1 MLTPLYKKLKKNGTT
16 LYVFPSVEEDKNFEH
31 NNDNFRMY
39 LSHYALVKF
48 PRQIPNSVLDFDN
61 TFEQNPTSITPATY
75 KDQLVESLRNYIANH
90 ESVIRNSKINNTEY
104 YYDTMELHTNTEKI
118 FWKWCKKLGILSFE
132 PADNVQE
139 YFGADSKYDDN
150 GQVGNTDHFREYLW
164 RERST
169 NAYSVDQVDFG
180 NLPPLPPV
188 SPNKIYLKIILTS
201 STNFKVGDNILLNI
215 ANIDSNPGFS
225 TEQSLLP
232 IIEVLTDPNG
242 TINDTIIVE
251 VDDNVTLV
259 DLGNINELELYNY
272 YERFIQFI
280 GEVAGLNNVQL
291 PNQAYTET
299 FAYISNQHGQ
309 TPYCLF
315 NIKSDSNYRPGSQ
328 WPILPQEIQAEI
340 QGGENPN
347 NPILTN
353 SNKYPG
359 DIWGQFDTNG
369 FRYITPSG
377 DSTRRSGDY
386 YGVYASNNNNPTLK
400 YPDFDGEL
408 IDGLCLNLNI
418 DDYVKAVSYVYP
430 INTFNE
436 FAATAF
442 NNEPPKDFEFNAIIW
457 YYTVED
463 VSNNNLDIATNLY
476 GVEFLDTPENDIDP
490 LKTKI
495 PLVKKLVSNGYQDGN
510 SYTFSLD
517 TNIAIDSDT
526 DVPAFEPDKVYS
538 LFGMSLYYEALTRLT
553 YFNDKLTDLVATNI
567 QLKNRVDGLAG
578 IVYTQQDLQSIR
590 SRMDNIENLLN
601 VYSTLQIGDT
611 DSIIAKLDVAVNPPL
626 IRLHSVDKRYGN
638 IYQYNT
644 KNMFTEYL
652 NINNAT
658 DYTINEKTI
667 PVQNS
672 KDFLVVINNNDNI
685 IPSPPYDTTK
695 LFEHLSIVLEKDLH
709 YKQTLDILITPLINE
724 DPITLTNLT
733 NHPINDKKL
742 DLFINYNVGND
753 NIQKHKLNKYD
764 LPVLKNYDGTNVKD
778 EPHALLNTTPIWK
791 IEKVYYSK
799 ANTSDRVF
807 SLLINDDLISLV
819 GGTNPFMEELS
830 RIYVD
835 NFLLEQDPNVPTNT
849 YADLSG
855 QYSLSDNA
863 QYKRSYVLDVEILNN
878 GTAYTP
884 GIQQQSFNIG
894 TSTIEVEYVINSSG
908 IISDVYLLNSNI
920 ITDQVSIDTAGPFLI
935 TGGTGGEIKFI
946 LNIKT
951 IVSFKLNK
959 TLDLDNQQ
967 MLDDY
972 DILTDPTNT
981 KPTNQKTDITKYFRN
996 SPLLTLL
1003 KGTLI
1008 SITRISDID
1017 LPISQID
1024 KRYKITTKRL

>member
-90 ESVIRNSKINNTEY
+90 ESVIRNSKINNTEF

-118 FWKWCKKLGILSFE
+118 FWKWCKKLDILSFE

-169 NAYSVDQVDFG
+169 NVYAVDDVDFG

-232 IIEVLTDPNG
+232 IVEVLTTT

-251 VDDNVTLV
+251 VDDNVILA

-359 DIWGQFDTNG
+359 DIWGQFDTSG
-369 FRYITPSG
+369 FRYITSGG

-442 NNEPPKDFEFNAIIW
+442 NNEPPKDFEFNAILW

-644 KNMFTEYL
+644 KNMFSEYL

-658 DYTINEKTI
+658 DYTVNEKVI

-695 LFEHLSIVLEKDLH
+695 LFENLSIVLEKDLH
-709 YKQTLDILITPLINE
+709 YKQTLDILIAPLINE

-753 NIQKHKLNKYD
+753 DIQKHKLNKYD
-764 LPVLKNYDGTNVKD
+764 LPVLKNYDGTNLKD
-778 EPHALLNTTPIWK
+778 EPHTLLNTTPIWK

-849 YADLSG
+849 YVDLSG

-863 QYKRSYVLDVEILNN
+863 QYKRSYVLDVEIVNN

-884 GIQQQSFNIG
+884 GTYQQSFNIG
-894 TSTIEVEYVINSSG
+894 TSTIEVEYVVNSSG

-920 ITDQVSIDTAGPFLI
+920 ITDQVSIDAAGPFLI

-981 KPTNQKTDITKYFRN
+981 KPINQKTDITKYFRN

-1017 LPISQID
+1017 LPVSQID

>member
-1 MLTPLYKKLKKNGTT
+1 MVTPLYKKMKKNGTT

-31 NNDNFRMY
+31 NNDNYRMY

-48 PRQIPNSVLDFDN
+48 PRQISGEVLDFDG
-61 TFEQNPTSITPATY
+61 TFQQNPTSIQPATY

-90 ESVIRNSKINNTEY
+90 ESVIRNSKINNTEF

-118 FWKWCKKLGILSFE
+118 FWKWCKKLGILAFE

-164 RERST
+164 KERST
-169 NAYSVDQVDFG
+169 DVYAVDDVLFT
-180 NLPPLPPV
+180 LPGATIPTTLPA
-188 SPNKIYLKIILTS
+188 PNPGKQHIQIILTS
-201 STNFKVGDNILLNI
+201 STNVKVDDFVLLNI
-215 ANIDSNPGFS
+215 SNIDDNPGFS
-225 TEQSLLP
+225 NEQSLLP
-232 IIEVLTDPNG
+232 IIGLATTD

-251 VDDNVTLV
+251 IDDSVQLA
-259 DLGNINELELYNY
+259 DFGNINELELYNY
-272 YERFIQFI
+272 YERFVQFI

-369 FRYITPSG
+369 FRYVTPTG

-386 YGVYASNNNNPTLK
+386 FGVYAVNNNNATLK
-400 YPDFDGEL
+400 YPDFDGDN
-408 IDGLCLNLNI
+408 IDGLSLNLNI

-436 FAATAF
+436 FSGTAF
-442 NNEPPKDFEFNAIIW
+442 NNEPPKDFEFNAILW

-476 GVEFLDTPENDIDP
+476 GIEFLDTPENDIDP
-490 LKTKI
+490 LKNKI

-567 QLKNRVDGLAG
+567 QLKNRVDGLSG

-611 DSIIAKLDVAVNPPL
+611 DSIIARLDTAVNPPL
-626 IRLHSVDKRYGN
+626 IRLHSIDKRYGN

-658 DYTINEKTI
+658 DITINEKII

-672 KDFLVVINNNDNI
+672 KDFLVIINNNDNI

-695 LFEHLSIVLEKDLH
+695 LFDYLSITLEKDLH
-709 YKQTLDILITPLINE
+709 YKQTLDILINPLINE
-724 DPITLTNLT
+724 DPITSNNITNY
-733 NHPINDKKL
+733 PINDKKV
-742 DLFINYNVGND
+742 DMFINFNVGD
-753 NIQKHKLNKYD
+753 DDVVKHKLHTYD
-764 LPVLKNYDGTNVKD
+764 LPVLQNFDGTNLKP
-778 EPHALLNTTPIWK
+778 EPHTLLNTTPIWQ

-799 ANTSDRVF
+799 PNVSDRVF
-807 SLLINDDLISLV
+807 SLLINDDLIGTDGV
-819 GGTNPFMEELS
+819 TNPFMQELS
-830 RIYVD
+830 RIYVE
-835 NFLLEQDPNVPTNT
+835 NFLLERDPNIPTNT
-849 YADLSG
+849 YVDLSG
-855 QYSLSDNA
+855 QYALSDNV
-863 QYKRSYVLDVEILNN
+863 QYKRSHILDIEIIEN
-878 GTAYTP
+878 GSGYTI
-884 GIQQQSFNIG
+884 GTYQQLFNIG
-894 TSTIEVEYVINSSG
+894 SGDIEIEYIVNSSG
-908 IISDVYLLNSNI
+908 S
-920 ITDQVSIDTAGPFLI
+920 ITDAYILHTNVITDLTTVATPFVI
-935 TGGTGGEIKFI
+935 PGGTGGEIRFI
-946 LNIKT
+946 LNVKT
-951 IVSFKLNK
+951 LISFTLNK

-972 DILTDPTNT
+972 DILTGIT
-981 KPTNQKTDITKYFRN
+981 KPQKIDITKYFRN

-1008 SITRISDID
+1008 SITRVSDID
-1017 LPISQID
+1017 LPVSQID
-1024 KRYKITTKRL
+1024 KRYKITTKRI